1 MSSLLWAIVECF
13 YFPKLYLT
21 SVYLGSP
28 NVFKKSLASSTS
40 LEKNKPTLSI

>member
-28 NVFKKSLASSTS
+28 NVFKKSLASST
-40 LEKNKPTLSI
+40 LEKNKPMLSI